1 MHIKLI
7 NKKIH
12 FNNYKVKCAVGKRGI
27 SSKKVEGDNK
37 TPRGTFK
44 IQAIYYRKDR
54 MKELKSLI
62 KKKNIRK
69 NMGWCDDSKSKKY
82 NKLIKFPFSWGA
94 EKLYL
99 NSRIYDILI
108 ILNFNNKPVKKKKGS
123 AIFIHVAKKKYTP
136 TKGCVAVSKT
146 DIRKIVASIKKNSKI
161 TIY

>member
-99 NSRIYDILI
+99 NSRIYDILL
-108 ILNFNNKPVKKKKGS
+108 ILNFNNKPVKRRKGS
-123 AIFIHVAKKKYTP
+123 AIFIHIAKKNYAP
-136 TKGCVAVSKT
+136 TKGCIAVSKI
-146 DIRKIVASIKKNSKI
+146 DMRKIVSRIRRNSKI

>member
-82 NKLIKFPFSWGA
+82 NKLIKFPFSYSA

-108 ILNFNNKPVKKKKGS
+108 ILNF
-123 AIFIHVAKKKYTP
+123 
-136 TKGCVAVSKT
+136 
-146 DIRKIVASIKKNSKI
+146 
-161 TIY
+161 

>member
-12 FNNYKVKCAVGKRGI
+12 FNNYKVKCAIGKRGI

-37 TPRGTFK
+37 TPRGSFR
-44 IQAIYYRKDR
+44 IQALYYRKDR
-54 MKELKSLI
+54 IKKLKSLI
-62 KKKNIRK
+62 KKTNIRK
-69 NMGWCDDSKSKKY
+69 NMGWCDDSRSEKY

-99 NSRIYDILI
+99 NSRIYDILL
-108 ILNFNNKPVKKKKGS
+108 ILNFNNKPVKRRKGS
-123 AIFIHVAKKKYTP
+123 AIFIHIAKKNYAP
-136 TKGCVAVSKT
+136 TKGCIAVSKI
-146 DIRKIVASIKKNSKI
+146 DMRKIVSRIRRNSKI

>member
-7 NKKIH
+7 NKKIL
-12 FNNYKVKCAVGKRGI
+12 FNNYKVKCAIGKRGI

-69 NMGWCDDSKSKKY
+69 NMGWCDDSKSRKY
-82 NKLIKFPFSWGA
+82 NKLIKFPFSYSA

-108 ILNFNNKPVKKKKGS
+108 IINFNNKPVKKKKGS
-123 AIFIHVAKKKYTP
+123 AIFIHVAKKRYTP

-146 DIRKIVASIKKNSKI
+146 DIRKIVAGIKKNSKI

>member
-12 FNNYKVKCAVGKRGI
+12 FNNYKVKCAIGKRGI

-37 TPRGTFK
+37 TPRGSFR
-44 IQAIYYRKDR
+44 IQALYYRKDR
-54 MKELKSLI
+54 IKKLKSLI
-62 KKKNIRK
+62 KKTNIRK
-69 NMGWCDDSKSKKY
+69 NMGWCDDSRSEKY
-82 NKLIKFPFSWGA
+82 NKLIKFPFSYSA

-99 NSRIYDILI
+99 NSRIYDILL

-123 AIFIHVAKKKYTP
+123 AIFVHIAKKNYSP
-136 TKGCVAVSKT
+136 TKGCIAVSKI
-146 DIRKIVASIKKNSKI
+146 DMRKIVSRIRRNSKI

>member
-7 NKKIH
+7 NKKIL
-12 FNNYKVKCAVGKRGI
+12 FNNYKVKCAIGKRGI

-69 NMGWCDDSKSKKY
+69 NMGWCDDSKSRKY
-82 NKLIKFPFSWGA
+82 NKLIKFPFSYSA

-99 NSRIYDILI
+99 NSGIYDTLL
-108 ILNFNNKPVKKKKGS
+108 ILNFNNKPAKRRKGS
-123 AIFIHVAKKKYTP
+123 AIFIHIAKKNYAP
-136 TKGCVAVSKT
+136 TRGCIAVSKI
-146 DIRKIVASIKKNSKI
+146 DMRKIVSRIRRNSKI